1 MSYLNS
7 SLSSGTIIFNPN
19 ELAIFKQLVLAE
31 KDSADELV
39 HRIALMHSITSN
51 ILTYNDISIE
61 DAERFANEAI
71 DLYVNQYR
79 ELMGMW
85 DTVESLY
92 GEFHNSA
99 NILKENNS
107 QIANLVNKIVGQKIA
122 DYFFDGIKVK

>member
-1 MSYLNS
+1 MSYLSN
-7 SLSSGTIIFNPN
+7 SLSSGTIIFNPT

-39 HRIALMHSITSN
+39 HRIALMRSITSN
-51 ILTYNDISIE
+51 ILTYNDISVE

-85 DTVESLY
+85 NTVESLY
-92 GEFHNSA
+92 EEFHNSA
-99 NILKENNS
+99 NVLKENNS